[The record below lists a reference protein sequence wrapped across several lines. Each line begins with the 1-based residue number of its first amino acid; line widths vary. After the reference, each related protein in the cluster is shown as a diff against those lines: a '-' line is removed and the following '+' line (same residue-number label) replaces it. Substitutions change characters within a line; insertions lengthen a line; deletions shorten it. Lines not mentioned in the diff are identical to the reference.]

1 MVGKTFSL
9 LFYLKKPKNYTSG
22 PMPVYLRITTDGLP
36 KEISL
41 GRQWEPAKWNAKSGK
56 AIGSKEDT
64 KKLNEFID
72 TVRSKVYNARLQ
84 LIERNEAVTADDLKK
99 ALTGEDRKVFLL
111 LKVFD
116 EHNQKMETLIE
127 KKEYAEGTLT
137 HFKTTQRHLKDFIKW
152 KFQRADFELNKID
165 YSFISDFEYYLKK
178 EVCAHNTAMKYLGD
192 FKKIILVAVKRGFI
206 SKDPFIGYSL
216 RRKDVDTEFLVDTE
230 LNAIIKK
237 TFLTE
242 RLNLVKDIFLFSC
255 FTGLAYADVKKLK
268 SSEIRIGIDGRKWLF
283 IKRQKSTTPA
293 PVPLLPL
300 AIEILNKY
308 KDHPKCVADEKPL
321 PILSNQKMNEYLKE
335 IADLCSIQKEL
346 TYHTARHTFATTV
359 TLNNNV
365 PIESVSKMLGHKSLK
380 QTQHYAKILNK
391 KVSEDMQALSSKIDG
406 SIAKLVAV

>member
-1 MVGKTFSL
+1 MVGRTFSL

-22 PMPVYLRITTDGLP
+22 SMPVYLRITADGLL

-41 GRQWEPAKWNAKSGK
+41 GRQWEPARWNAKSGK

-84 LIERNEAVTADDLKK
+84 LIEKNEAVTADELKK

-116 EHNQKMETLIE
+116 EHNEKMETLIE

-152 KFQRADFELNKID
+152 KFQRDDFELNKID

-192 FKKIILVAVKRGFI
+192 FKKIILVAMKRSLI
-206 SKDPFIGYSL
+206 SKDPFMGYSL
-216 RRKDVDTEFLVDTE
+216 RRKDVDTEFLVEHE
-230 LNAIIKK
+230 LNAIMKK
-237 TFLTE
+237 TFLTD

-268 SSEIRIGIDGRKWLF
+268 SSEIRIGIDGKKWLF

-300 AIEILNKY
+300 AIEILDKY
-308 KDHPKCVADEKPL
+308 KNHPKCVADEKPL

-335 IADLCSIQKEL
+335 IADLCGIQKEL

-380 QTQHYAKILNK
+380 QTQHYARILNK
-391 KVSEDMQALSSKIDG
+391 KVSEDMQALTSKLDG
-406 SIAKLVAV
+406 TIGKLVAV